1 MITILSIFR
10 QILMSS
16 MTAAILVC
24 LILLAKQL
32 FKNRLDARWHYYIWF
47 LLLVK
52 LLIPYTPESPISV
65 FNIVTP
71 VAEQVSSI
79 DEFSWLSPDAE
90 LLKMTQNTGG
100 SENALDGSDKSIKV
114 NNTYV
119 ETEPDAAGTTNTS
132 TLNGII
138 GNSYSGAFIV
148 IFLVWA
154 AGCCLLVCYIV
165 YLNIRFRK
173 IVGSYNACDEKR
185 INGILEECKKI
196 TRVYRRIPVLVLN
209 QTRTPSIYGILNPK
223 LLISDSH
230 IQNLDDDEIRYI
242 ILHELS
248 HYKRKDVLVNWVT
261 VLLQI
266 LHWFNPIIWYSFYIM
281 RQDCEIA
288 CDDKAL
294 SYVEGCERKKYG
306 QTIINLLKEAADSS
320 FIPSTAGFM
329 KKNAS
334 VKRRITMIIRFKKK
348 SWVRAVVAVA
358 LIIAV
363 GLVGIPGAKTIA
375 AKDEKVSFKSEQLA
389 KAIRDAL
396 GKDKDSVI
404 YKSELL
410 ELKELAVIGTSDIS
424 ELQACKNLELLQ
436 LVSPTDIKT
445 LSSLKNLKNL
455 RRLNIWKLKGNN
467 NLQELRSLT
476 QLEQLEIYD
485 CYDLNNIDV
494 FSKLNRLKMLKI
506 EDEYDNEIGCKL
518 TDNSLTALSKIPGLK
533 ELILVNIPITDLKP
547 LQKLTNIISIQI
559 LDSQVKDISPLK
571 NLNKIEKLWIGGS
584 KIKDISP
591 ITGLRRLKEVALT
604 SSLIEDISPLRDMKN
619 LEDIGLNG
627 NNITNID
634 ALAGLTN
641 LIQLNLAK
649 NKISDIEVLAGL
661 TNLKQLDLAENKISD
676 IGILAGLTNVKEL
689 DLSSNRIS
697 NIGGISGL
705 TNLERLDLIDNQI
718 SDMTVLS
725 SLTNLKWLD
734 LEKNKISD
742 ISVFSSLT
750 NLEFLDLGN
759 NQISDISALSRLA
772 KLRSLHSG
780 KNRII
785 DISALSG
792 LVGLEYLDLGNNQ
805 ITEVSSL
812 SGLTKLNYLDL
823 RNNKI
828 TDVKPLAGYS
838 KIRKGR
844 FLLKGNNITDYSP
857 ITDFY
862 SPQDEK

>member
-1 MITILSIFR
+1 MTTILSIFR

-79 DEFSWLSPDAE
+79 DEFSWLSPDATFI
-90 LLKMTQNTGG
+90 KMSTSTDG
-100 SENALDGSDKSIKV
+100 SETALDGSDKSIKV

-119 ETEPDAAGTTNTS
+119 ETEPDAAGTANIS
-132 TLNGII
+132 TLNGNI
-138 GNSYSGAFIV
+138 GNNYSGAFIV

-154 AGCCLLVCYIV
+154 AGCCLLVCYTV

-185 INGILEECKKI
+185 INGILEECKRI
-196 TRVYRRIPVLVLN
+196 TRVYRSIPVLVLN
-209 QTRTPSIYGILNPK
+209 QTRTPFIYGILKPK
-223 LLISDSH
+223 LLFSKSH

-242 ILHELS
+242 MLHELS

-404 YKSELL
+404 YKSELS
-410 ELKELAVIGTSDIS
+410 ELKELAVIGISDIS

-455 RRLNIWKLKGNN
+455 KRLDIWKLKGNN

-485 CYDLNNIDV
+485 CYDLSNIDV

-506 EDEYDNEIGCKL
+506 EDVYDNEIGCKL
-518 TDNSLTALSKIPGLK
+518 TDNSLTALSKIPGLN
-533 ELILVNIPITDLKP
+533 ELILVNIPIADLKP

-641 LIQLNLAK
+641 LKQLNLAK
-649 NKISDIEVLAGL
+649 NKISDIEGLAGL
-661 TNLKQLDLAENKISD
+661 TNLKQLDL
-676 IGILAGLTNVKEL
+676 
-689 DLSSNRIS
+689 SSNKIS

-718 SDMTVLS
+718 SDITVLS

-742 ISVFSSLT
+742 ISVFSSLA

-759 NQISDISALSRLA
+759 NQISDISALSKLA

-823 RNNKI
+823 RNNQI